1 VLPGSLC
8 DCVPD
13 GEAESFNPPLRILL
27 AGAGGSLNDLMRG
40 VSSTV
45 RDALLIDQ
53 ESLCSLRAAVNA
65 QIHRCD
71 FLA

>member
-1 VLPGSLC
+1 
-8 DCVPD
+8 
-13 GEAESFNPPLRILL
+13 
-27 AGAGGSLNDLMRG
+27 

-53 ESLCSLRAAVNA
+53 ESLCSLRAAVDA
-65 QIHRCD
+65 KIHRFE